1 MADTKVYQYALTVK
15 WGNKLIKGL
24 ETTGFKNKPNFD
36 DVLLKENEGSTS
48 KEFVDCDTELSIG
61 GKTLQRDG
69 TISASVE
76 DFETLRIA
84 SSVGA
89 QVAFVYG
96 RMTAGAQ
103 QVTGYGYLT
112 DWGEDAGSEKKMG
125 NWTGTITARK
135 GTVNYGVQAG

>member
-1 MADTKVYQYALTVK
+1 MADTKIYQYQLTIK
-15 WGNKLIKGL
+15 YGTKLIKGL

-36 DVLLKENEGSTS
+36 EVLLKENEGNAS
-48 KEFVDCDTELSIG
+48 KEFVDCDTEMSIA

-69 TISASVE
+69 SLSATHE

-84 SSVGA
+84 SALGA

-96 RMTAGAQ
+96 RMATGAQ

-112 DWGEDAGSEKKMG
+112 DWSEDGGSEKKMG
-125 NWTGTITARK
+125 SWSGTITAKK
-135 GTVNYGVQAG
+135 GTLTYGAQA

>member
-1 MADTKVYQYALTVK
+1 MADTKIYQYQLTIK
-15 WGNKLIKGL
+15 SGTKLIKGL

-36 DVLLKENEGSTS
+36 EVLLKENDGNAS
-48 KEFVDCDTELSIG
+48 KEFVDCDTEMSIA

-69 TISASVE
+69 SLSASHE

-84 SSVGA
+84 SAAGA

-96 RMTAGAQ
+96 RITQGAQ

-112 DWGEDAGSEKKMG
+112 DWSEDAGSEKKMG
-125 NWTGTITARK
+125 NWSGVITAKK
-135 GTVNYGVQAG
+135 GTVNYGVQA